1 MPISPYLKKLRELV
15 GSQLLML
22 PAVCAIVF
30 NKAGE
35 VLLQDR
41 RDGRWHTIGGI
52 IEPGEQPAEAC
63 IREVLEETG
72 LTIIPETITGVYN
85 EPEGIYPNGDKV
97 QYTSIVFKC
106 KISGGTLS
114 VADDES
120 IGFQFF
126 SPDDLPTLSEIAK
139 RKISDAVAF
148 QGTTAFMRPEDS
160 NRKG

>member
-1 MPISPYLKKLRELV
+1 MPISRYLKNLRELV
-15 GSQLLML
+15 GTQLLTL
-22 PAVCAIVF
+22 PGVCAIVF
-30 NKAGE
+30 NEAGE

-41 RDGRWHTIGGI
+41 GDGRWHTIGGM

-72 LTIIPETITGVYN
+72 LTIIPEAITGVYT
-85 EPEGIYPNGDKV
+85 EPEGMYPNGDKV

-106 KISGGTLS
+106 KIVGGTLY

-120 IGFQFF
+120 VDLRFF

-139 RKISDAVAF
+139 TKFTRK
-148 QGTTAFMRPEDS
+148 
-160 NRKG
+160 